1 MSSTSVG
8 LADKQHQKELEYWL
22 QKLSGEPVV
31 TGVPLDFKRPPFIS
45 ASPQKLD
52 LFIDPET
59 QSRLRRTCEGNE
71 LLIFTACLAALKVC
85 LYRYTHVEDVVIGTA
100 IHQQYRELTPDN
112 KIVVLRDHVS
122 GNQTVR
128 QLLEQVLQTITEAYA
143 HQKYSFKR
151 LLQHLQIAP
160 PPNRAPLFNVVA
172 LLENINRREDA
183 SELLNDV
190 TLIFAV
196 KDSELSG
203 AIEYSTELFKS
214 ETIAVFARH
223 FETTLREM
231 LAQPGA
237 KIAELQLLSDA
248 RKQELVFDFNNTSRD
263 FPREQTVAQLF
274 EAQAEQTP
282 NSVAVAFEGKT
293 LTYRELNERANQ
305 LAHALRGLDVGPGT
319 LLGIYFEHS
328 LETMIA
334 LLGVLK
340 TGAAYVP
347 LDTQHPPSR
356 TAFMLSNAGVSILL
370 TQESLVDRISDQV
383 SYAICLDT
391 DWENSIAFESTENL
405 SPEANPGD
413 LAYVIYTSGS
423 TGTPKGVEISHA
435 ALTNYVWWAKET
447 YLRGDD
453 LDFPLY
459 SSLAFDLTV
468 TSLYVPLISG
478 QRVLVYG
485 SKQGEFSLF
494 AVLADNQA
502 GVLKLTPSHL
512 ALVKDRDNSQSR
524 VKRIIVGG
532 EAFETN
538 LALQVWKS
546 FGGQV
551 EIYNEYGPTEAT
563 VGCMVHLFNP
573 QHDTRAVVPIGKPAA
588 NMQIFLLDEN
598 LNAVP
603 ENVMGE
609 IYISGAGLA
618 RGFLNNPQ
626 QTAERFIDNPIL
638 PGQKMYKTGD
648 VARWL
653 SEGILEYVGRNDE
666 QVKFHGH
673 RIELNEIRSLL
684 NQHPEIRDSLALI
697 LKDNN
702 GNDVLV
708 AYYVAN
714 QRLDTAALRATL
726 ARNLIE
732 ETIPNFFVH
741 LNEFPLTANG
751 KIDRR
756 TLPTVEEVRQD
767 MKPTFVAP
775 RTPTEK
781 FIAEIWA
788 QMLQVPQVGI
798 HDNFF
803 ELGGHSLLA
812 YQVISRLGEAY
823 HVAIPMRTIFDSPTI
838 AGLALSV
845 TKMQMAQ
852 EDIHDLTQ
860 MIEKIKLMSGDEL
873 ETMLAAKATP

>member
-1 MSSTSVG
+1 MSSTSAA

-22 QKLSGEPVV
+22 QKLSGDLAV
-31 TGVPLDFKRPPFIS
+31 TGVPLDFKRPAVLS
-45 ASPQKLD
+45 GERDKLD

-59 QSRLRRTCEGNE
+59 QTRLTKMCEGDE
-71 LLIFTACLAALKVC
+71 LLIFTACVAALKVC
-85 LYRYTHVEDVVIGTA
+85 LQRYTHIEDVIIGTT

-112 KIVVLRDHVS
+112 KIVVLRDRVS
-122 GNQTVR
+122 GDQTIR
-128 QLLEQVLQTITEAYA
+128 QLLEQVLQTITDAYA

-151 LLQHLQIAP
+151 LLQHLHVASP
-160 PPNRAPLFNVVA
+160 SNRAPLFNIVA

-183 SELLNDV
+183 RDLINDV
-190 TLIFAV
+190 TAIFAV
-196 KDSELSG
+196 KDGELTG
-203 AIEYSTELFKS
+203 AIEYSTELFKP

-231 LAQPGA
+231 LLQPEA
-237 KIAELQLLSDA
+237 KIAELQLLSNV
-248 RKQELVFDFNNTSRD
+248 RKQELVFDFNNTHRE

-274 EAQAEQTP
+274 AAQVEQTP
-282 NSVAVAFEGKT
+282 DSVAAICEENS

-305 LAHALRGLDVGPGT
+305 LAHALRDLNVGPGT
-319 LLGIYFEHS
+319 FVGIYLEHS

-334 LLGVLK
+334 LLGVMK

-347 LDTQHPPSR
+347 LDTQHPASR
-356 TAFMLSNAGVSILL
+356 TAFMLSHAGVSIVL
-370 TQESLVDRISDQV
+370 TQESLVERISDQV

-391 DWENSIAFESTENL
+391 DWEDSIACESTENPAPQGKP
-405 SPEANPGD
+405 SD

-423 TGTPKGVEISHA
+423 TGSPKGVEISHE
-435 ALTNYVWWAKET
+435 ALTNYVCWAKET
-447 YLRGDD
+447 YLRGDN

-478 QRVLVYG
+478 RRVLIYR

-494 AVLADNQA
+494 SVLADNQA

-512 ALVKDRDNSQSR
+512 ALVKDRDNGYSS

-538 LALQVWKS
+538 LALQVWQS
-546 FGGQV
+546 FGEQV

-563 VGCMVHLFNP
+563 VGCMVHLFDP
-573 QHDTRAVVPIGKPAA
+573 RHDTRAVVPIGKPAA
-588 NMQIFLLDEN
+588 NMQIYLLDEN
-598 LNAVP
+598 LDPVP
-603 ENVMGE
+603 ENVVGE

-618 RGFLNNPQ
+618 RGFLNNAQ
-626 QTAERFIDNPIL
+626 QTAEHFIDNPLL
-638 PGQKMYKTGD
+638 PGQKMYQTGD

-653 SEGILEYVGRNDE
+653 PEGILEYIGRNDE

-684 NQHPEIRDSLALI
+684 NQHPEVRDSLTLI

-702 GNDVLV
+702 GNDALV
-708 AYYVAN
+708 AYYVAD
-714 QRLDTAALRATL
+714 QRLDTADLRATL

-741 LNEFPLTANG
+741 LNEFPLTENG

-756 TLPTVEEVRQD
+756 KLPTVEEVRQD
-767 MKPTFVAP
+767 IKPTFVAP
-775 RTPTEK
+775 QTPTEQ

-788 QMLQVPQVGI
+788 RMLSVPQVGI

-812 YQVISRLGEAY
+812 YQVISRLSEAY
-823 HVAIPMRTIFDSPTI
+823 HLQIPMRAIFDAPTI

-845 TKMQMAQ
+845 TNMQMAQ
-852 EDIHDLTQ
+852 EDVHDLTQ
-860 MIEKIKLMSGDEL
+860 MIEQIKLMSGDEL
-873 ETMLAAKATP
+873 ETMLAAKTAN

>member
-1 MSSTSVG
+1 MTSTSTG
-8 LADKQHQKELEYWL
+8 LADKQHRKELEYWL

-31 TGVPLDFKRPPFIS
+31 TGVPLDFKRPPVNS
-45 ASPQKLD
+45 AGLQKLD

-59 QSRLRRTCEGNE
+59 QRQLRKTCEGDE
-71 LLIFTACLAALKVC
+71 LLTFTACIAALKIC
-85 LYRYTHVEDVVIGTA
+85 LYRYTHVEDVIIGTT

-112 KIVVLRDHVS
+112 KILVLRDRVS
-122 GNQTVR
+122 GSQTVR
-128 QLLEQVLQTITEAYA
+128 QLLEQILQTITEAYA
-143 HQKYSFKR
+143 HQRYSFKR
-151 LLQHLQIAP
+151 LLQHLQITP

-183 SELLNDV
+183 SDLLNDV
-190 TLIFAV
+190 TVILALQ
-196 KDSELSG
+196 DGALSG
-203 AIEYSTELFKS
+203 AIEYSSELFKP

-231 LAQPGA
+231 LAQPEA
-237 KIAELQLLSDA
+237 KVVELQLLSNA
-248 RKQELVFDFNNTSRD
+248 GKQELVFDFNNTSRD

-282 NSVAVAFEGKT
+282 GSVAVACEGKT

-305 LAHALRGLDVGPGT
+305 LAHALRGLDIGPGS
-319 LLGIYFEHS
+319 LLGIYLEHS

-347 LDTQHPPSR
+347 MDTQHPPSR
-356 TAFMLSNAGVSILL
+356 TAFMLSNAGISIVL
-370 TQESLVDRISDQV
+370 TQEHLIERIGDQV
-383 SYAICLDT
+383 SCAICLDG
-391 DWENSIAFESTENL
+391 DWEDSIAFESTENL
-405 SPEANPGD
+405 SPQAKPGD
-413 LAYVIYTSGS
+413 PAYVIYTSGS

-435 ALTNYVWWAKET
+435 ALTNYVCWAKET

-478 QRVLVYG
+478 RRVLVYG
-485 SKQGEFSLF
+485 SKQGEFPLF
-494 AVLADNQA
+494 AALADNQS
-502 GVLKLTPSHL
+502 GVIKLTPSHL
-512 ALVKDRDNSQSR
+512 ALVKDRDNSQSSI
-524 VKRIIVGG
+524 KRIIVGG

-538 LALQVWKS
+538 LALQVWQS
-546 FGGQV
+546 FGEKV

-598 LNAVP
+598 LQVVP

-609 IYISGAGLA
+609 VYISGAGLA
-618 RGFLNNPQ
+618 RGYLNNAS
-626 QTAERFIDNPIL
+626 QTAERFIDNPIM

-653 SEGILEYVGRNDE
+653 PEGILEYVGRNDE

-684 NQHPEIRDSLALI
+684 NQHPEVRDSLSLI
-697 LKDNN
+697 LKDDN
-702 GNDVLV
+702 GNDALV
-708 AYYVAN
+708 AYYVAS
-714 QRLDTAALRATL
+714 QRLDTADLRETL
-726 ARNLIE
+726 ARNLIA

-741 LNEFPLTANG
+741 LHEFPLTANG

-756 TLPTVEEVRQD
+756 KLPTIAEVRQD
-767 MKPTFVAP
+767 LKPIFVAP

-781 FIAEIWA
+781 VIAEIWS
-788 QMLQVPQVGI
+788 QMLGVSQVGI

-812 YQVISRLGEAY
+812 YQVLSRLGEAY
-823 HVAIPMRTIFDSPTI
+823 HLEIPMRTIFDAATI
-838 AGLALSV
+838 AGLALTV
-845 TKMQMAQ
+845 TKMQMAE

-860 MIEKIKLMSGDEL
+860 MIEEIKLMSGDEL
-873 ETMLAAKATP
+873 ETMLAAKATS

>member
-22 QKLSGEPVV
+22 QKLSGERFV
-31 TGVPLDFKRPPFIS
+31 TGIPLDFKRPPVIT
-45 ASPQKLD
+45 ADPQQLD
-52 LFIDPET
+52 LFIGPET
-59 QSRLRRTCEGNE
+59 QGRLRKICEGNE
-71 LLIFTACLAALKVC
+71 LLICAVCVAALKVC
-85 LYRYTHVEDVVIGTA
+85 LYRYTHVEDVIIGTTV
-100 IHQQYRELTPDN
+100 HQQYRELTPDN

-122 GNQTVR
+122 ECQTVR

-151 LLQHLQIAP
+151 LLQHLQITP

-183 SELLNDV
+183 SDLLNDV
-190 TLIFAV
+190 TVVFAV
-196 KDSELSG
+196 KDGALGG
-203 AIEYSTELFKS
+203 AIEYSTELFKP

-223 FETTLREM
+223 FEITLHEM
-231 LAQPGA
+231 LTQPEA

-248 RKQELVFDFNNTSRD
+248 RKQELVFDFNNSSRD
-263 FPREQTVAQLF
+263 FPRAQTVAQLF
-274 EAQAEQTP
+274 ELQAEQTP
-282 NSVAVAFEGKT
+282 NSVAVACEGKT

-305 LAHALRGLDVGPGT
+305 LAHALRGLDAGPGM
-319 LLGIYFEHS
+319 LLGIYLEHS
-328 LETMIA
+328 LETVIA

-340 TGAAYVP
+340 TGAAYLP
-347 LDTQHPPSR
+347 LDTQHPPAR
-356 TAFMLSNAGVSILL
+356 TAFILAHAGVSVLL
-370 TQESLVDRISDQV
+370 TQESLTDRISDQV
-383 SYAICLDT
+383 SYVICLDS
-391 DWENSIAFESTENL
+391 DWENFIAFQSTENL
-405 SPEANPGD
+405 LPQAKPGD

-485 SKQGEFSLF
+485 SKQGEFSLLS
-494 AVLADNQA
+494 VLEDNQA

-512 ALVKDRDNSQSR
+512 ALIKDRDNRQSR
-524 VKRIIVGG
+524 IKRIIVGG
-532 EAFETN
+532 EAFEAN
-538 LALQVWKS
+538 LALQVWQS
-546 FGGQV
+546 FGGQI

-588 NMQIFLLDEN
+588 NLQIFLLDEK
-598 LNAVP
+598 LKAVP

-653 SEGILEYVGRNDE
+653 PEGILEYVGRNDE

-684 NQHPEIRDSLALI
+684 NQHPEVRDSLALI

-714 QRLDTAALRATL
+714 QRLNTADLRATL

-741 LNEFPLTANG
+741 LKEFPLTANG

-756 TLPTVEEVRQD
+756 KLPAVEEVRQD
-767 MKPTFVAP
+767 SRPTFVAP

-781 FIAEIWA
+781 FIAGIWA
-788 QMLQVPQVGI
+788 KMLGVAQVGI

-823 HVAIPMRTIFDSPTI
+823 HVQIPMRTIFDTPTI

-845 TKMQMAQ
+845 TKMQMAE

-860 MIEKIKLMSGDEL
+860 MIEEIKLMSGDEL
-873 ETMLAAKATP
+873 DTMLATKSAS